1 MKLPEYIIW
10 KGLIFPVKRRK
21 NTIKKKESSITFH
34 TMQDKGCLQ
43 LLDRL
48 NKKKKVLSSFYW
60 YNCKFPQIPVQL

>member
-10 KGLIFPVKRRK
+10 KGLIFPVKR
-21 NTIKKKESSITFH
+21 NESSITFH